1 MAGDSSHLT
10 KAQFWASL
18 GLVSLAQNRNGLL
31 PDAEARSTLIG
42 VGPALPP
49 PVLKGME
56 TEKAALQQGPSQQP
70 VRLHGFRLDTC
81 GVWLCWCWSSVAGR
95 RVPVQPYGKVS
106 LSLVSM
112 PGCCYRSIAQ

>member
-42 VGPALPP
+42 VGPPLAPP
-49 PVLKGME
+49 ALKGLE
-56 TEKAALQQGPSQQP
+56 TEGIVRAAP
-70 VRLHGFRLDTC
+70 VPEVVSFLLSPIEAHMSPL
-81 GVWLCWCWSSVAGR
+81 SVCLF
-95 RVPVQPYGKVS
+95 V
-106 LSLVSM
+106 
-112 PGCCYRSIAQ
+112 